1 MFEFSKALSTGDRR
15 IRWGFL
21 GGSIAPIA
29 GAYLY
34 SQGYRVPLLQ
44 CPILHL
50 TGIPCPTCGMT
61 RSFMAIA
68 QGDFGLAVQHHLL
81 GPIVFAGFVGAAIH
95 IAVELLADR
104 RIRAFYVALVGDRRF
119 LLLCLATALSYHAWR
134 LYGLANSGN
143 LYTAFAQSPL
153 ANLLGAA
160 ANLA

>member
-1 MFEFSKALSTGDRR
+1 M
-15 IRWGFL
+15 RWGFL
-21 GGSIAPIA
+21 GGAIAPIA

-34 SQGYRVPLLQ
+34 NQGYRVPLLQ

-68 QGDFGLAVQHHLL
+68 QGDFGLAIQHHLL
-81 GPIVFAGFVGAAIH
+81 GPIVFAGFVGVAIH
-95 IAVELLADR
+95 IAVELLAAR
-104 RIRAFYVALVGDRRF
+104 RIRAVYAAMVSDHRF
-119 LLLCLATALSYHAWR
+119 LLLCLVTALSYHAWR

-160 ANLA
+160 ANLT